1 MTKEQAQRIATYFK
15 DHYDELVLHGQVRHM
30 PGFMDW
36 NGRKTA
42 TNSGQYQ
49 SGGFWATP
57 VGWFVYTLDLAD
69 PALANQTVIEMVRH
83 FQQHGAC
90 EWINREGKR
99 VLPGY
104 LASAA
109 LPLDGIRAML
119 ARRGK
124 SAAGVK

>member
-1 MTKEQAQRIATYFK
+1 
-15 DHYDELVLHGQVRHM
+15 M

-69 PALANQTVIEMVRH
+69 PALADQDGDRD
-83 FQQHGAC
+83 GASF
-90 EWINREGKR
+90 
-99 VLPGY
+99 PG
-104 LASAA
+104 
-109 LPLDGIRAML
+109 
-119 ARRGK
+119 ARR
-124 SAAGVK
+124 V